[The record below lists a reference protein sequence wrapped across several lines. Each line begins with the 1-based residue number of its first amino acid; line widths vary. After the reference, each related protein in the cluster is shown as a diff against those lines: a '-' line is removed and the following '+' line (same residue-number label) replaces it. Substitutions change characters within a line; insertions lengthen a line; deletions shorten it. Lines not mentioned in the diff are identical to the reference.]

1 MRCSN
6 GYTFRKEGYTKIIEY
21 DLSAKMKKANE
32 ALGLKRCNVLPSL
45 SRERTA
51 TRVGRDDATSGSDSD
66 TEDPGPEADDPMV
79 SDEVGGQSK
88 QKEHRLPRT
97 ADGRVKSARGRNE
110 RIMAPEEC
118 RAHLRLLFANET
130 TLCSLIFGR
139 HGPLSPVVDGLSVA
153 SADMFFMDVVPV
165 SPTRFRPP
173 AKMGETLF
181 ENPHNELLTKML
193 ATSYRLRDLNAEL
206 RAASAKTDK
215 TDDDS
220 RRKLL
225 GTLLETLV
233 QLQVDVNS
241 FIDSAKNTTRLRNGK
256 LPPPGIKQVLE
267 KKEGLFRM
275 HMMVRIPFYH
285 NACLMPISG

>member
-1 MRCSN
+1 
-6 GYTFRKEGYTKIIEY
+6 
-21 DLSAKMKKANE
+21 MKLTNE
-32 ALGLKRCNVLPSL
+32 ALGLRRRDVLLSL

-51 TRVGRDDATSGSDSD
+51 TRAGRDNVAGDDED
-66 TEDPGPEADDPMV
+66 TEMSEPEAGDPTFSDD
-79 SDEVGGQSK
+79 GGDQG
-88 QKEHRLPRT
+88 QE
-97 ADGRVKSARGRNE
+97 AANGRVKSSRGRNE
-110 RIMAPEEC
+110 RVMAPEEC
-118 RAHLRLLFANET
+118 RAHLRLLFSNEA

-139 HGPLSPVVDGLSVA
+139 HGPLSPIVDGLSPA
-153 SADMFFMDVVPV
+153 SADVFFMDVVPV

-193 ATSYRLRDLNAEL
+193 TTSYRLRDLNAEL
-206 RAASAKTDK
+206 RAASAKTSA
-215 TDDDS
+215 TDDDA

-225 GTLLETLV
+225 GTLLETLI

-241 FIDSAKNTTRLRNGK
+241 FIDSGKNTARIRNGK

-275 HMMVRIPFYH
+275 HMMVCGIVTIVP
-285 NACLMPISG
+285 A

>member
-1 MRCSN
+1 MRCRN
-6 GYTFRKEGYTKIIEY
+6 GYTFRKEGHTKIIEY
-21 DLSAKMKKANE
+21 DLSAKMKRANE
-32 ALGLKRCNVLPSL
+32 AMGLKRRNILPLL
-45 SRERTA
+45 SRERAA
-51 TRVGRDDATSGSDSD
+51 TRVGRDDAASGSDSD
-66 TEDPGPEADDPMV
+66 TEVPEPEADDLMV
-79 SDEVGGQSK
+79 SDEGGQSE
-88 QKEHRLPRT
+88 QEENRLPRT

-118 RAHLRLLFANET
+118 RAHLRLLFANEA

-139 HGPLSPVVDGLSVA
+139 HGPLSPVVDGLSIA

-181 ENPHNELLTKML
+181 ENTHNELLTKML
-193 ATSYRLRDLNAEL
+193 NTSYRLRDLNVEL
-206 RAASAKTDK
+206 RTASAKTDK
-215 TDDDS
+215 NDDDS

-241 FIDSAKNTTRLRNGK
+241 FIDSAKNTTRSRNGK

-275 HMMVRIPFYH
+275 HMMVRIHLTIVP
-285 NACLMPISG
+285 A

>member
-1 MRCSN
+1 MRCSHA
-6 GYTFRKEGYTKIIEY
+6 YTFRKEGYTKIIEY
-21 DLSAKMKKANE
+21 DLSVKMKRANE
-32 ALGLKRCNVLPSL
+32 SLGLRRRNILSSL
-45 SRERTA
+45 SRERT
-51 TRVGRDDATSGSDSD
+51 TPRVGRDDAASGSESD
-66 TEDPGPEADDPMV
+66 TEVPEPEADDPMN
-79 SDEVGGQSK
+79 SDDSGGQSE
-88 QKEHRLPRT
+88 QEEDRLPRA

-118 RAHLRLLFANET
+118 RAHLRLLFSNEA

-173 AKMGETLF
+173 AKIGETLF

-193 ATSYRLRDLNAEL
+193 TTSYRLRDLNAEL
-206 RAASAKTDK
+206 RAASTKTDK
-215 TDDDS
+215 TDEDS

-241 FIDSAKNTTRLRNGK
+241 FIDSAKNTTRSRNGK

-275 HMMVRIPFYH
+275 HMMVRIYLTTVP
-285 NACLMPISG
+285 A

>member
-1 MRCSN
+1 
-6 GYTFRKEGYTKIIEY
+6 
-21 DLSAKMKKANE
+21 MKKGNE
-32 ALGLKRCNVLPSL
+32 ALGLKRRNILPFL
-45 SRERTA
+45 SRGRTA
-51 TRVGRDDATSGSDSD
+51 TRVGRDDAASGSDSD
-66 TEDPGPEADDPMV
+66 TEVPEPEADDPMI
-79 SDEVGGQSK
+79 SDDQSE
-88 QKEHRLPRT
+88 QEEDRLPRA

-118 RAHLRLLFANET
+118 RAHLRLLFANEA

-193 ATSYRLRDLNAEL
+193 TTSYRLRDLNVEL
-206 RAASAKTDK
+206 RAASAKTGK

-256 LPPPGIKQVLE
+256 HPPPGIKQVLE

-275 HMMVRIPFYH
+275 HMMVRIH
-285 NACLMPISG
+285 LTIVLA

>member
-6 GYTFRKEGYTKIIEY
+6 GYTFRKEGHTKIIEY

-32 ALGLKRCNVLPSL
+32 AIGLKRRNVLSSL

-51 TRVGRDDATSGSDSD
+51 TRVGRDDAASGSDSD
-66 TEDPGPEADDPMV
+66 TEDPDPEADDLMI
-79 SDEVGGQSK
+79 SDELEGQSK
-88 QKEHRLPRT
+88 QKEDRLPRA
-97 ADGRVKSARGRNE
+97 ADGRVKSAQGRNE

-118 RAHLRLLFANET
+118 RAHLRLLFLNET

-139 HGPLSPVVDGLSVA
+139 HGPLSPVVDGLSIA

-181 ENPHNELLTKML
+181 ENPHNELLTKIL

-275 HMMVRIPFYH
+275 HMMVRIHLIIVP
-285 NACLMPISG
+285 A

>member
-1 MRCSN
+1 
-6 GYTFRKEGYTKIIEY
+6 
-21 DLSAKMKKANE
+21 
-32 ALGLKRCNVLPSL
+32 
-45 SRERTA
+45 
-51 TRVGRDDATSGSDSD
+51 VGRDDAASGSDSD
-66 TEDPGPEADDPMV
+66 TEVPEPEADDLIT
-79 SDEVGGQSK
+79 DEIEGQS
-88 QKEHRLPRT
+88 EHEEDRLPRA

-118 RAHLRLLFANET
+118 RAHLRLLFANEA

-139 HGPLSPVVDGLSVA
+139 HGPLSPVVDGLSIA
-153 SADMFFMDVVPV
+153 SADMFFMEVVPV

-193 ATSYRLRDLNAEL
+193 ATSYRLRDLNVEL

-215 TDDDS
+215 TDDSS

-241 FIDSAKNTTRLRNGK
+241 FIDSAKNTARSRNGK

-275 HMMVRIPFYH
+275 HMMVRIHLTIVP
-285 NACLMPISG
+285 A

>member
-1 MRCSN
+1 MLCSI
-6 GYTFRKEGYTKIIEY
+6 GYTFRKEGHTKIIEY
-21 DLSAKMKKANE
+21 DLSAKTKRANE
-32 ALGLKRCNVLPSL
+32 ALGLKRRNILPLL

-51 TRVGRDDATSGSDSD
+51 TRAGRDDAASGSDSD
-66 TEDPGPEADDPMV
+66 TEVPEPEVDDPIT
-79 SDEVGGQSK
+79 DEIGGQS
-88 QKEHRLPRT
+88 EHEEDRLPRA

-118 RAHLRLLFANET
+118 RAHLRLLFANEA

-139 HGPLSPVVDGLSVA
+139 HGPLSPVVDGLSIA

-193 ATSYRLRDLNAEL
+193 TTSYRLRDLNVEL
-206 RAASAKTDK
+206 RAASAKPDK
-215 TDDDS
+215 NNDGT

-275 HMMVRIPFYH
+275 HMMVRIHLTIVP
-285 NACLMPISG
+285 A

>member
-6 GYTFRKEGYTKIIEY
+6 GYTFRKEGHTKIIEY

-32 ALGLKRCNVLPSL
+32 ALGLKRRNILASL

-51 TRVGRDDATSGSDSD
+51 TRAGRDDAAGGSDSD
-66 TEDPGPEADDPMV
+66 TEDPEPEADDPMI
-79 SDEVGGQSK
+79 SDGGQSE
-88 QKEHRLPRT
+88 KEEDPIAR
-97 ADGRVKSARGRNE
+97 AVDGRVKGARGRNE

-118 RAHLRLLFANET
+118 RAHLRLLFANEA

-215 TDDDS
+215 THGDS

-225 GTLLETLV
+225 GTLLETLI

-241 FIDSAKNTTRLRNGK
+241 FIDSAKNTARLRNGK

-275 HMMVRIPFYH
+275 HMMVRIHLTIVP
-285 NACLMPISG
+285 A

>member
-1 MRCSN
+1 
-6 GYTFRKEGYTKIIEY
+6 
-21 DLSAKMKKANE
+21 MKKANE
-32 ALGLKRCNVLPSL
+32 ANGLRRRDILPFL
-45 SRERTA
+45 SRERNA
-51 TRVGRDDATSGSDSD
+51 TRVGRDDAASSDSD
-66 TEDPGPEADDPMV
+66 TEASEPEADGPTFSVD
-79 SDEVGGQSK
+79 GGQF
-88 QKEHRLPRT
+88 QQEEDRLPK
-97 ADGRVKSARGRNE
+97 AANGRVKSARGRNE

-139 HGPLSPVVDGLSVA
+139 HGPMSPVVNGLSVA

-173 AKMGETLF
+173 TKMGETLF

-193 ATSYRLRDLNAEL
+193 TTSYRLRDLNAEL
-206 RAASAKTDK
+206 RGASAKTST
-215 TDDDS
+215 TDEDA

-225 GTLLETLV
+225 GILLETLV

-241 FIDSAKNTTRLRNGK
+241 FVDSGKNTTRLRNGK

-275 HMMVRIPFYH
+275 HMMVRIPLTAVH
-285 NACLMPISG
+285 T